1 MALYLERIV
10 TFFHNTIEILRWQ
23 DVVDMVIIAFLLYKL
38 LMFIR
43 ESSAAQVIK
52 GIIGII
58 ILTQFLGILQLN
70 VSHYLFSS
78 AIQIGIIAIIIIF
91 QPELRRI
98 LDSVGRKHF
107 KVFVKDTEDDSTVV
121 LRSVALLTE
130 TAERLSKTQTGAL
143 ICIEREN
150 KLSDIMKTGTIVNAD
165 ISVELLC
172 NIFYDKTPLHDGA
185 LIVKDWR
192 ISAAGCRLPLS
203 ENKTISKELGMRHRA
218 GLGLS
223 EVTDSLVIIVSE
235 ETGGISVAEGGILKR
250 NLTPQTLSA
259 LLKNEFVHENADK
272 QNIGRFIPWKK
283 NRKENGDR

>member
-1 MALYLERIV
+1 MYLERIM
-10 TFFHNTIEILRWQ
+10 TFIHNAIDLLRWQ

-52 GIIGII
+52 GVIGII
-58 ILTQFLGILQLN
+58 ILTQILGMLQLN
-70 VSHYLFSS
+70 VSHYIFSS

-107 KVFVKDTEDDSTVV
+107 KVFVKEPEDDGTVA

-130 TAERLSKTQTGAL
+130 TAEKLSDSKTGAL

-150 KLSDIMKTGTIVNAD
+150 KLSDVMKTGTFINAD

-172 NIFYDKTPLHDGA
+172 NIFYDKAPLHDGA
-185 LIVKDWR
+185 LIVKDWHV
-192 ISAAGCRLPLS
+192 SAAGCRLPLS
-203 ENKTISKELGMRHRA
+203 ENKTISKDLGMRHRA

-250 NLTPQTLSA
+250 NLTPQTLSS
-259 LLKNEFVHENADK
+259 LLKNEFVHENTEK

>member
-1 MALYLERIV
+1 MAMYLERIM
-10 TFFHNTIEILRWQ
+10 TFIHNAIELLRWQ
-23 DVVDMVIIAFLLYKL
+23 DIVDMVIIAFLLYKL

-58 ILTQFLGILQLN
+58 ILTQVLGILQLN

-107 KVFVKDTEDDSTVV
+107 KVFVKEPEDDSTVA

-130 TAERLSKTQTGAL
+130 TAEKLSNSKTGAL

-150 KLSDIMKTGTIVNAD
+150 KLSDIMKTGTFINAD

-172 NIFYDKTPLHDGA
+172 NIFYDKAPLHDGA
-185 LIVKDWR
+185 LIVKDWHV
-192 ISAAGCRLPLS
+192 SAAGCRLPLS
-203 ENKTISKELGMRHRA
+203 ENKSISKDLGMRHRA

-250 NLTPQTLSA
+250 NLTPQTLSS
-259 LLKNEFVHENADK
+259 LLKNEFVHENTDK
-272 QNIGRFIPWKK
+272 QNIGRFMPWKK

>member
-1 MALYLERIV
+1 MAMYLERIM
-10 TFFHNTIEILRWQ
+10 TFIHNAIELLRWQ
-23 DVVDMVIIAFLLYKL
+23 DIVDMVIIAFLLYKL

-58 ILTQFLGILQLN
+58 ILTQVLGILQLN

-98 LDSVGRKHF
+98 LDSIGRKHF
-107 KVFVKDTEDDSTVV
+107 KVFVKEPEDDSTVA

-130 TAERLSKTQTGAL
+130 TAEKLSNSKTGAL

-150 KLSDIMKTGTIVNAD
+150 KLSDIMKTGTFINAD

-172 NIFYDKTPLHDGA
+172 NIFYDKAPLHDGA
-185 LIVKDWR
+185 LIVKDWHV
-192 ISAAGCRLPLS
+192 SAAGCRLPLS
-203 ENKTISKELGMRHRA
+203 ENKTISKDLGMRHRA

-250 NLTPQTLSA
+250 NLTPQTLSS
-259 LLKNEFVHENADK
+259 LLKNEFVHENAEK